1 MDEQK
6 EQQEVQEN
14 DNWTEIYK
22 AINLF
27 LTKLSNEDKL
37 ANLITTVQNVQTAIK
52 GIYAQEQSNLMHVQD
67 VVLNLRIQMGKI
79 QQQIIQCKDDYAK
92 VHNFVQYEY
101 LLYRIMRELMV
112 IINQELTA
120 FIDEKVGPKI
130 EEIVDP
136 IRKREINTINETI
149 FTFKNTQLEL
159 NKFASVIKFYP
170 EKNDTLGTLPKH
182 YEEALLQTEL
192 GISLQLILKIRIFK
206 LDKHFTNL

>member
-6 EQQEVQEN
+6 EQAEAKEN
-14 DNWTEIYK
+14 DNWTQIYD

-27 LTKLSNEDKL
+27 LTKLSSEDKL

-52 GIYAQEQSNLMHVQD
+52 GIYQQEQNNLMKVQD
-67 VVLNLRIQMGKI
+67 VVGNLRIQMNKI
-79 QQQIIQCKDDYAK
+79 QQQIITWKEDYAK
-92 VHNFVQYEY
+92 VHNYVQYEY

-112 IINQELTA
+112 IINHELQA
-120 FIDEKVGPKI
+120 FIDEKVGSKI
-130 EEIVDP
+130 EDLVD
-136 IRKREINTINETI
+136 IDRKRELSTIDETI
-149 FTFKNTQLEL
+149 YTFHNTQLEL

-170 EKNDTLGTLPKH
+170 NENNVLGVPKH

-192 GISLQLILKIRIFK
+192 GISLQLILKIRLCK